1 MLNST
6 SPSSHYRQ
14 LIQLLKQYF
23 MQTFGIYII
32 GDEIL
37 SGKRQDAHLGF
48 VIEVLKKRG
57 LQLSWANYLGD
68 IPQEI
73 TASLKASMAR
83 GDVVFSFGGI
93 GATPDD
99 YTRQC
104 AAEAAGLRLARHAGA
119 VAEIE
124 AQYGESAYPKRVLMA
139 DLPES
144 AALIPNPINRVAG
157 FSILQHHFVP
167 GFPQMAHPMVE
178 WVLDTYYPHL
188 FHTQDYIE
196 TSILV
201 MEAGESQLIDL
212 MLEIVKKYPE
222 LKLFS
227 LPKLD
232 DRRTTELGVK
242 GPAIQ
247 AKTAIAEIKQAVS
260 NLGFP
265 WSETT

>member
-1 MLNST
+1 MKN
-6 SPSSHYRQ
+6 
-14 LIQLLKQYF
+14 
-23 MQTFGIYII
+23 FGIYII

-37 SGKRQDAHLGF
+37 SGKRQDAHLTK
-48 VIEVLKKRG
+48 VIELLSARG

-68 IPQEI
+68 IPEQI
-73 TASLKASMAR
+73 TRALKASMAR

-104 AAEAAGLRLARHAGA
+104 AANAAGVPIVRHAGA

-124 AQYGESAYPKRVLMA
+124 ARYGEAAYPKRVLMA
-139 DLPES
+139 DFPQGCD
-144 AALIPNPINRVAG
+144 LIPNPINRVAG
-157 FSILQHHFVP
+157 FSINQHYFVP
-167 GFPQMAHPMVE
+167 GFPEMAHPMVE
-178 WVLDTYYPHL
+178 WLLETYYADL

-196 TSILV
+196 SSILV

-212 MLEIVKKYPE
+212 MNEMLTQYPR

-232 DRRTTELGVK
+232 DRRTTEVGMKGEANEVHAAIEALKQGV
-242 GPAIQ
+242 
-247 AKTAIAEIKQAVS
+247 AK
-260 NLGFP
+260 LGFP
-265 WSETT
+265 WVAV